1 MPGVNTKA
9 WGRQAWTVIHA
20 LALAV
25 DLALPRA
32 QQRGGA
38 AARRRL
44 VLLARAV
51 FDDLKH
57 AVPCI
62 HCRRSYSGFVHMRGT
77 VLSMVAG
84 PDDRRE
90 HPFSHYAYLVHER
103 VNRKL
108 FWQDA
113 AKSAADAVEKW
124 SHHQPEFGREPYA
137 VDVESEAFRSA
148 LVNFVFYVLH
158 DYDPVKQRD
167 RCQHTL
173 RFLKNVSV
181 LLGLVGCSLA
191 PAMAQMMRRPPAVDA
206 SLRARLAWWHGFQTR
221 VLPASH
227 PCCMDLDDR
236 ARVCDIAVVKKCG

>member
-9 WGRQAWTVIHA
+9 WGKQAWIFIHA

-25 DLALPRA
+25 DLALRRL
-32 QQRGGA
+32 RGE
-38 AARRRL
+38 ARRGL

-62 HCRRSYSGFVHMRGT
+62 HCRRSYSSFVHMPGT
-77 VLSMVAG
+77 RLSLVAG
-84 PDDRRE
+84 PGDGRE
-90 HPFSHYAYLVHER
+90 FPFSHYAYLIHER

-113 AKSAADAVEKW
+113 SKSAADAVQKW
-124 SHHQPEFGREPYA
+124 RGYQPEFGREPYA
-137 VDVESEAFRSA
+137 VGVESEAFRSA

-158 DYDPVKQRD
+158 DYEPVAQRD
-167 RCQHTL
+167 RCHHTL
-173 RFLKNVSV
+173 RFLRNVSR
-181 LLGLVGCSLA
+181 LLGAVGCGVA
-191 PAMAQMMRRPPAVDA
+191 PSMAQMMRRAPAIDA
-206 SLRARLAWWHGFQTR
+206 PLRERLAWWHGFQTR

-236 ARVCDIAVVKKCG
+236 ARVCDIAVVKRCG

>member
-1 MPGVNTKA
+1 MPGVNTQA
-9 WGRQAWTVIHA
+9 WGKQAWIFIHA

-25 DLALPRA
+25 DLALARLH
-32 QQRGGA
+32 GD
-38 AARRRL
+38 ARRKL
-44 VLLARAV
+44 TLLARAT

-62 HCRRSYSGFVHMRGT
+62 HCRRSYSGFLHMQGT
-77 VLSMVAG
+77 RLSLVG
-84 PDDRRE
+84 GSGDDRE
-90 HPFSHYAYLVHER
+90 YPFSHYAYLIHER

-113 AKSAADAVEKW
+113 AKGAESAVTKW
-124 SHHQPEFGREPYA
+124 RAYQPEFGKEAYA
-137 VDVESEAFRSA
+137 VGVETDEFRSA

-173 RFLKNVSV
+173 RFLKNVSR
-181 LLGLVGCSLA
+181 LLCEVGCSVA
-191 PAMAQMMRRPPAVDA
+191 PTMAQMMRRPPAIDA

-221 VLPASH
+221 VLPESH